1 MLIIIDFIPC
11 NNIRKFLCQVFGSR
25 KKCIANSVAD
35 PGPDLADPDP
45 TDIIRTNPDP
55 GEILHVH
62 YGKLSNFFSLLY
74 LAKKLEECQ
83 SLI

>member
-25 KKCIANSVAD
+25 KKCIVNSVAD
-35 PGPDLADPDP
+35 PGPNLADPDPAVIKKTDPDP
-45 TDIIRTNPDP
+45 TDIIKTDPDP

-62 YGKLSNFFSLLY
+62 NGK
-74 LAKKLEECQ
+74 
-83 SLI
+83 